1 MRKKLI
7 GWIPSI
13 LLPNNTKP
21 KSAIIGA
28 EATKGVLLPKSER
41 FYTTM
46 KFFEQLREPE
56 RSQAIINYQEVFLE
70 HTVPTTLYDALYNG
84 FLFVGTHQGDS
95 YWRDIL
101 KSIENNS
108 YFKEPELLVFGKY
121 KVGDIVVSVAYNRI
135 FKVTSISD
143 REMLTTCTGG
153 SYTLPELIRPA
164 TPEEVEAYNQG
175 IRNVCDIKSN
185 DYKEAVHCTT
195 QEEWDFVAD
204 KLKRD
209 ICYNTKWSTYEN
221 KSCVS
226 IDYLI
231 FGKIDNFTGYK
242 ILTFQEWCDKYGHVK
257 SPNSEYFLK
266 EVNKRYPIGTKYY
279 SVDDNKLCTVE
290 SVIEFGSIL
299 EKYLTDGCGGY
310 IYYNGK
316 WAEIVKQQ
324 PNSVIS
330 SEHNTWIPP
339 QMNTVQMNA
348 IPSPPIGYIIRNI
361 DDNHKYIFIDDE
373 WKIFS
378 YIAQIGDWVEVL
390 KDNANCSSYKKGD
403 IVQCIDNHNSIEML
417 FNYDNK
423 KYILKPCDY
432 KKIPNMWYSS
442 NTIGVLPKKMSVD
455 QYKEITTSVDNSI
468 KVPTNNLSIPIPTN
482 IVLKN
487 KRKTIKL

>member
-95 YWRDIL
+95 YWQNIL
-101 KSIENNS
+101 KSIENNT

-121 KVGDIVVSVAYNRI
+121 KVGDIVVSLKHIGTYRQVGELFTVLSESRSNSLKY
-135 FKVTSISD
+135 K
-143 REMLTTCTGG
+143 LTTSSQEPDTW
-153 SYTLPELIRPA
+153 RPA
-164 TPEEVEAYNQG
+164 TLEEVESYNQG
-175 IRNVCDIKSN
+175 VRNIADIKPK
-185 DYKEAVHCTT
+185 DYKESVHCTT

-257 SPNSEYFLK
+257 QTN
-266 EVNKRYPIGTKYY
+266 T
-279 SVDDNKLCTVE
+279 
-290 SVIEFGSIL
+290 
-299 EKYLTDGCGGY
+299 
-310 IYYNGK
+310 
-316 WAEIVKQQ
+316 
-324 PNSVIS
+324 VIS

-339 QMNTVQMNA
+339 QMNT
-348 IPSPPIGYIIRNI
+348 I
-361 DDNHKYIFIDDE
+361 
-373 WKIFS
+373 
-378 YIAQIGDWVEVL
+378 
-390 KDNANCSSYKKGD
+390 
-403 IVQCIDNHNSIEML
+403 
-417 FNYDNK
+417 
-423 KYILKPCDY
+423 
-432 KKIPNMWYSS
+432 
-442 NTIGVLPKKMSVD
+442 D